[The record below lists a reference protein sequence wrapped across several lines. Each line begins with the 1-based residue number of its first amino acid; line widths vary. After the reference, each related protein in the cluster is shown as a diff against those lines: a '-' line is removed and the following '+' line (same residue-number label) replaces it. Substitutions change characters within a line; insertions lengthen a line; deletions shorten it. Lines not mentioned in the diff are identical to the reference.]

1 MTDSRH
7 SEHPQDIRHLII
19 VAHPDIEHSTVNR
32 RWLEAL

>member
-1 MTDSRH
+1 MTDSVH

-19 VAHPDIEHSTVNR
+19 VAHPDIRHSADYL